1 MVEEPG
7 TDIEEKKSL
16 TGGVVVGT
24 TDTTKQRENL

>member
-1 MVEEPG
+1 MDEPG
-7 TDIEEKKSL
+7 TDIEENESL